1 MGQYLFNAFLLQEA
15 TNKLPAG
22 TSGQAGQRKEYSRA
36 VAQTSGSQVRRSND
50 PFMGVTWDHLHI

>member
-36 VAQTSGSQVRRSND
+36 VARNQWVSGSEVE
-50 PFMGVTWDHLHI
+50 